1 MTAGTSPASEGPLQ
15 HVTMS
20 TGHTTQPHIKSRIR
34 TLCHRGRHHVCSGLY
49 GHAKSVS
56 EPENYR
62 RPLLD
67 LRLQQLGRL
76 LAVEEDGV
84 RLEEAEDLLDQ
95 PGLVQSARVVYDRVT
110 QTWDKTPLFTLK
122 FDH

>member
-1 MTAGTSPASEGPLQ
+1 MSSSAQ
-15 HVTMS
+15 VT
-20 TGHTTQPHIKSRIR
+20 IKFRIH
-34 TLCHRGRHHVCSGLY
+34 TLCHRGRHHVSSGLY

-76 LAVEEDGV
+76 LAVKEDGV
-84 RLEEAEDLLDQ
+84 RLEEAEDLLHQ
-95 PGLVQSARVVYDRVT
+95 PGLVQSARVVYDRVA
-110 QTWDKTPLFTLK
+110 QTWDKTALFILK